1 LAHLRGLALDDVR
14 KLDMPTQRRKYRRV
28 NAAEQLVR
36 SEPEPLTW
44 AEICTRY
51 PDQFVCLVDVV
62 PIEPRSPEIRTA
74 QIVGYGPTRRA
85 AFDPIRNTRKYSRW
99 SVVFTGECTKPLRR
113 PTLILDDEALKSL
126 SS

>member
-1 LAHLRGLALDDVR
+1 MD
-14 KLDMPTQRRKYRRV
+14 
-28 NAAEQLVR
+28 AAEQLV
-36 SEPEPLTW
+36 SVETAPLGW
-44 AEICTRY
+44 AEICARY

-62 PIEPRSPEIRTA
+62 PVELRSPEIRTA
-74 QIVGYGPTRRA
+74 RIVGHGPTRRA

-113 PTLILDDEALKSL
+113 PTLILDDEALKLL